1 MRPVVTRRILAIGG
15 GGFMMEGQR
24 SPIDQQIV
32 ALAGHNGVGRKPRI
46 CLISTPT
53 GDAESVITEFNDA
66 YGGMAEAFQ
75 LTPLRKP
82 RSNSLPMRDIAR
94 SLLTMD
100 AVFVSGGNTKETQ
113 I

>member
-1 MRPVVTRRILAIGG
+1 MVTRRILAIGC

-32 ALAGHNGVGRKPRI
+32 ALAGHNCVGRKPRI
-46 CLISTPT
+46 CLIPTPT
-53 GDAESVITEFNDA
+53 GDAESVIAEFNDA
-66 YGGMAEAFQ
+66 YGAMAETFQ